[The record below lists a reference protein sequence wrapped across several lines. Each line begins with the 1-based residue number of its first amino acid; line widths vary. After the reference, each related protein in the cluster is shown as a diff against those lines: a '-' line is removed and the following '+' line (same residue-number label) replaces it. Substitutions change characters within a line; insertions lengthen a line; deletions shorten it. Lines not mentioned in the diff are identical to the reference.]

1 MPQVIQAEL
10 DRVSGTLV
18 TMARAVRE
26 TMRQA
31 SNALITAD
39 HTVARQ
45 VTARDAEIDV
55 LYRVAEDRAYD
66 LVARR
71 HPVADDLHKAVIA
84 IQVAADLRR
93 MGGLAVHV
101 ARSVLRRHPAP
112 AVVPE
117 LSELFREMG
126 IVADGLARKIVAA
139 LAGQDAVLAA
149 QLDRD
154 DDAMDRL
161 HRRLFAVLLSPDW
174 PMGVE
179 AAIDGALLGRYY
191 ERYADNAVN
200 VGHHVVALVTGNVDR
215 DPRRSGH
222 DVRPVQTPA

>member
-1 MPQVIQAEL
+1 MREDFQAEL
-10 DRVSGTLV
+10 SRVNSTLV
-18 TMARAVRE
+18 TMAMAVRE

-31 SNALITAD
+31 SNALLTAD
-39 HTVARQ
+39 QTMARQ
-45 VTARDAEIDV
+45 VTVREAEIDV

-71 HPVADDLHKAVIA
+71 QPIADDLRKALTSL
-84 IQVAADLRR
+84 QVAAGLRR

-101 ARSVLRRHPAP
+101 ARSALRRHPAP

-117 LSELFREMG
+117 LYELFRAMST
-126 IVADGLARKIVAA
+126 VADGLVAKIISA
-139 LAGQDAVLAA
+139 LAGHDAVLAA
-149 QLDRD
+149 QL
-154 DDAMDRL
+154 
-161 HRRLFAVLLSPDW
+161 HRRLFAVMLSPDW

-200 VGHHVVALVTGNVDR
+200 VGRHIVQLVTGK
-215 DPRRSGH
+215 GG
-222 DVRPVQTPA
+222 

>member
-1 MPQVIQAEL
+1 MREDLQAEF
-10 DRVSGTLV
+10 DRVSSTLV
-18 TMARAVRE
+18 TMAMAVRE

-31 SNALITAD
+31 SNALLTAD

-45 VTARDAEIDV
+45 VTVRNDEIDV

-66 LVARR
+66 LVARQQ
-71 HPVADDLHKAVIA
+71 PIAVDLRKAVTA
-84 IQVAADLRR
+84 IQVAADLKR
-93 MGGLAVHV
+93 MSGLAVHV
-101 ARSVLRRHPAP
+101 ARSALRRHPTP

-117 LSELFREMG
+117 LAELFRAMST
-126 IVADGLARKIVAA
+126 VADGLSSKIVSA
-139 LAGQDAVLAA
+139 LSGNDAVLAA

-161 HRRLFAVLLSPDW
+161 HQRLFAVLLSPDW

-200 VGHHVVALVTGNVDR
+200 VGNHIVVLVTGKC
-215 DPRRSGH
+215 G
-222 DVRPVQTPA
+222 

>member
-1 MPQVIQAEL
+1 MREDFQAEL
-10 DRVSGTLV
+10 DRVNSTLV
-18 TMARAVRE
+18 TMAKAVRE

-31 SNALITAD
+31 SNALLTAD

-45 VTARDAEIDV
+45 VTVRDAEIDV

-66 LVARR
+66 LVARQQ
-71 HPVADDLHKAVIA
+71 PIADDLRKVLASL
-84 IQVAADLRR
+84 QVAADLRR

-101 ARSVLRRHPAP
+101 ARSALRRHPES

-117 LSELFREMG
+117 LAQLFHAMST
-126 IVADGLARKIVAA
+126 VADGLARKIISV
-139 LAGQDAVLAA
+139 LADHDAVLAA

-154 DDAMDRL
+154 DDAMDDL
-161 HRRLFAVLLSPDW
+161 HQRLFAVMLSPDW

-179 AAIDGALLGRYY
+179 AAVDGALLGRYY

-200 VGHHVVALVTGNVDR
+200 VGRHVVFLVTGKSD
-215 DPRRSGH
+215 
-222 DVRPVQTPA
+222 

>member
-1 MPQVIQAEL
+1 MREDFQAEL
-10 DRVSGTLV
+10 SRVNSTLV
-18 TMARAVRE
+18 TMAMAVRE

-31 SNALITAD
+31 SNALLTAD
-39 HTVARQ
+39 QTMARQ
-45 VTARDAEIDV
+45 VTVREAEIDV

-71 HPVADDLHKAVIA
+71 QPIADDLRKALTSL
-84 IQVAADLRR
+84 QVAAGLRR

-101 ARSVLRRHPAP
+101 ARSALRRHPAP

-117 LSELFREMG
+117 LYELFRAMST
-126 IVADGLARKIVAA
+126 VADGLVAKIISA
-139 LAGQDAVLAA
+139 LAGHDAVLAA

-154 DDAMDRL
+154 DDAMDHL
-161 HRRLFAVLLSPDW
+161 HRRLFAVMLSPDW

-200 VGHHVVALVTGNVDR
+200 VGRHIVQLVTGK
-215 DPRRSGH
+215 GG
-222 DVRPVQTPA
+222 

>member
-1 MPQVIQAEL
+1 MREDFQAEL
-10 DRVSGTLV
+10 DRVSSTLV
-18 TMARAVRE
+18 TMALAVRE

-31 SNALITAD
+31 SNALLIPD
-39 HTVARQ
+39 HTLARQ

-66 LVARR
+66 LVASQQ
-71 HPVADDLHKAVIA
+71 PVAGDLRKAVTS
-84 IQVAADLRR
+84 IQVAADLKR
-93 MGGLAVHV
+93 MSGLAVHV
-101 ARSVLRRHPAP
+101 ARSVLRRHPAL

-117 LSELFREMG
+117 LAELFREMST
-126 IVADGLARKIVAA
+126 VADGLAAKIVSA
-139 LAGQDAVLAA
+139 LSDHDAVLAA

-161 HRRLFAVLLSPDW
+161 HQRLFAVLLSPDW

-200 VGHHVVALVTGNVDR
+200 VGHHVVALVTGKSD
-215 DPRRSGH
+215 
-222 DVRPVQTPA
+222 